1 MSYAPQSVKWK
12 PKGLEIFH
20 FTCNE
25 YRIYESLPFRIRGE
39 LSQGKKHL
47 IFKFLFWDSL
57 VCRCTF
63 QHVRRIHGFIMRHI
77 KVIYF
82 NLKGNTNRKSETLFL
97 SVNAPSD
104 VICSSWTFSWRF
116 LFICRKGGTSLTFEL
131 EINGSLSALSLF
143 SFRFSLISPF
153 SVVRVVVCS
162 SYEKTHFH
170 SPDIS
175 GSSYTFRSVLLFVRC

>member
-25 YRIYESLPFRIRGE
+25 YRIYESLPFRFRGE

-82 NLKGNTNRKSETLFL
+82 NLKGNTNSKRETLFL

-116 LFICRKGGTSLTFEL
+116 FYLSVEKEEHLSHSSQKLMEAFQRSLFLAFVSLL
-131 EINGSLSALSLF
+131 LVLSAF
-143 SFRFSLISPF
+143 VIR
-153 SVVRVVVCS
+153 R
-162 SYEKTHFH
+162 THFH